1 MRPRLPW
8 EIQEILNPDIVW
20 YIGQFLT
27 KDDTPRQQEQS
38 PSLEKEL
45 RKIQISNL
53 KGKSQMY
60 MKDLEDFLLDWFS

>member
-8 EIQEILNPDIVW
+8 EIQQVLNPDVVW
-20 YIGQFLT
+20 YISQFLT
-27 KDDTPRQQEQS
+27 KDDSPKEPQQS

-45 RKIQISNL
+45 RKIQVANL

-60 MKDLEDFLLDWFS
+60 MKDLEEFLLDYI

>member
-8 EIQEILNPDIVW
+8 EIQQVLNPDVVW
-20 YIGQFLT
+20 YISQFLT
-27 KDDTPRQQEQS
+27 KHDSPKQPQQS

-60 MKDLEDFLLDWFS
+60 MKDLEDFLLD